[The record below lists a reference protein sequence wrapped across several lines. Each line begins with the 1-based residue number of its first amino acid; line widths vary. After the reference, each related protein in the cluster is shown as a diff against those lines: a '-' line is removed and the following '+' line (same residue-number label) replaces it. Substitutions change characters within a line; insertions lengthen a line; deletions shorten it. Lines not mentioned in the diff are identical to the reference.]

1 MATDCHPRFKLKYLE
16 TEAEKS
22 FARSRL
28 TARIGVNIFEHA
40 QAPSATDDLFDF
52 DSCLSPT
59 RDEIEL
65 YLSDPDKNL
74 SMLDR
79 HPIFKKLFIKYNT
92 AIPSSAPVER
102 LFSGGAIVLT
112 TLRNRLSDQLLDW
125 LVTLKIHKKL
135 KTYEM
140 DI

>member
-1 MATDCHPRFKLKYLE
+1 MSTYWPQFVKYFE

-28 TARIGVNIFEHA
+28 TARIGVNMFDHA

-52 DSCLSPT
+52 DSCLSST
-59 RDEIEL
+59 RDEIKL

-92 AIPSSAPVER
+92 AFPSPSRSCRASFFAAGL
-102 LFSGGAIVLT
+102 LF
-112 TLRNRLSDQLLDW
+112 
-125 LVTLKIHKKL
+125 
-135 KTYEM
+135 
-140 DI
+140 